1 VSAAPPTI
9 GASEL
14 PAGASGQPDAS
25 GLFRYVLRL
34 GDLSLVLGQRL
45 GEWVGHSPALEEDLG
60 LANIALDLIGQ
71 ARLLLTYAGEIE
83 GRGRGEDDI
92 AFLREHGEYLN
103 AILVEQP
110 NGDFGQTIVR
120 QVLIDA
126 FQLELYQR
134 MATSTDSRLAA
145 IAAKSV
151 KEIRYHLRYSRG
163 WLVRLG
169 DGTEESHVRVQAALQ
184 ALWPYTTELFAEDEL
199 DRKMADEG
207 VAPRLTEVR
216 AAWTRNIEEIL
227 AEATLERPADRQYS
241 WHGKRGQHSEHLGYL
256 LAEMQ
261 HLQRTYPGARW

>member
-1 VSAAPPTI
+1 MNAAAAKI
-9 GASEL
+9 DA
-14 PAGASGQPDAS
+14 PD
-25 GLFRYVLRL
+25 LFRYVLRL

-45 GEWVGHSPALEEDLG
+45 GEWVGHCPALEEDLG

-71 ARLLLTYAGEIE
+71 ARLLLSYAGEVE
-83 GRGRGEDDI
+83 GRGRGEDEI

-126 FQLELYQR
+126 FQLELYER
-134 MATSTDSRLAA
+134 MTLSTDERLAA

-151 KEIRYHLRYSRG
+151 KEIRYHLRYSSG

-169 DGTEESHVRVQAALQ
+169 DGTAESHARVQSTLE
-184 ALWPYTTELFAEDEL
+184 ALWPYTVELFAEDEL
-199 DRKMADEG
+199 DVEMAERG
-207 VAPRLTEVR
+207 VAPRLSEVH
-216 AAWTRNIEEIL
+216 AAWAQRIGEIL
-227 AEATLERPADRQYS
+227 VEATLQRPRDRPHS